1 MGLTLIIFV
10 GAGLAL
16 RLVWFLVLGAHQ
28 ITWEGTE
35 YARAAE
41 NLQQGAGYIGM
52 RGTTLY
58 VFPPLYSLAIAA
70 IMSVARNGEAVGVAI
85 SIVAGSLLVVPLYL
99 AADIVYGSRP
109 ALYTGIIAV
118 SLPFA
123 VDVSTLVLDE
133 PLFLTLIACGLLFTL
148 RTIRD
153 RRPLDAVACGV
164 AFGLAYLTRPE
175 AVVVVAAMLVAVA
188 AATTLQPTRRHHVAA
203 SAIVIGTAFIITSL
217 PYVVFLSMNA
227 HHLAIEAKSATNVT
241 IAERMR
247 AGMSYA
253 QAASEIDNAG
263 NDIGPELSPTYYF
276 ADPHYRFPGLAA
288 LVALALTDTGRH
300 VIDVPNALRSRLYGT
315 VLLLVL
321 SVFGLVAGRW
331 NRQRAGYEFVFGA
344 YYLALLASLASV
356 YHFYPRYAVGFIP
369 LLALWGG
376 HGVEELRT
384 TINTWLHRWR
394 PSLFVRIDLAASM
407 LALLMLL
414 SLFSDRTTF
423 KDDVNSSQT
432 LTERRIGEW
441 MRAAGIPKGSR
452 IFSVSDQSVY
462 YADGIYVMPPWSR
475 DPSAVIAYLT
485 QRNPTYI
492 VVDGEQG
499 TDLPYMA
506 TWLTSGIPDP
516 RAHLAH
522 VFEGPQG
529 RIAAVY
535 RWAAAP

>member
-1 MGLTLIIFV
+1 M
-10 GAGLAL
+10 
-16 RLVWFLVLGAHQ
+16 RLSTAD
-28 ITWEGTE
+28 
-35 YARAAE
+35 
-41 NLQQGAGYIGM
+41 
-52 RGTTLY
+52 

-70 IMSVARNGEAVGVAI
+70 IMFVARNGEAVGVAI

-99 AADIVYGSRP
+99 AADIVYGPRP
-109 ALYTGIIAV
+109 ALYTGIAAV

-153 RRPLDAVACGV
+153 RRPVDAVACGV
-164 AFGLAYLTRPE
+164 ALGLAYLTRPE

-203 SAIVIGTAFIITSL
+203 SVIVIGAAFIITSL

-276 ADPHYRFPGLAA
+276 ADPHYHFPGLAA

-315 VLLLVL
+315 VLLLLL
-321 SVFGLVAGRW
+321 SAFGLVAGRW

-344 YYLALLASLASV
+344 YSVALLASLASV
-356 YHFYPRYAVGFIP
+356 YHFYPRYTVGFIP

-376 HGVEELRT
+376 HASKSYARRSTPGCIVGDQVYSCGLT
-384 TINTWLHRWR
+384 WR
-394 PSLFVRIDLAASM
+394 PACLPFSCCCRYSRTVPRSRTM
-407 LALLMLL
+407 STLL
-414 SLFSDRTTF
+414 
-423 KDDVNSSQT
+423 
-432 LTERRIGEW
+432 RR
-441 MRAAGIPKGSR
+441 
-452 IFSVSDQSVY
+452 
-462 YADGIYVMPPWSR
+462 
-475 DPSAVIAYLT
+475 
-485 QRNPTYI
+485 
-492 VVDGEQG
+492 
-499 TDLPYMA
+499 
-506 TWLTSGIPDP
+506 
-516 RAHLAH
+516 
-522 VFEGPQG
+522 
-529 RIAAVY
+529 
-535 RWAAAP
+535 